1 MNNKRKVPNNVTLAH
16 MTNLLKI
23 ITILSECC
31 LPHSSRSFPVR
42 GNWLVELTKVADSSF
57 LNFYTLSTSFFA
69 FAPPPGTKVTNQSH
83 LHLWH
88 QVHLYLQ
95 YIHLLQI
102 FHNWSKGVFNHIC
115 TTLATYSVISGTCLP
130 PPHVA
135 LVMVLEMGAWEPIT
149 IAKMQLLWRIYA
161 VKWDNRG

>member
-1 MNNKRKVPNNVTLAH
+1 MWLPPHEKSDNKDSNIKGVLSSPFLTFFSSQRQQ
-16 MTNLLKI
+16 
-23 ITILSECC
+23 ITAVDWSYQ
-31 LPHSSRSFPVR
+31 SSRFFFRQCLHFMYQPPC
-42 GNWLVELTKVADSSF
+42 
-57 LNFYTLSTSFFA
+57 FYSTSRYQSFQSITTVSVA
-69 FAPPPGTKVTNQSH
+69 LNWSPP
-83 LHLWH
+83 
-88 QVHLYLQ
+88 
-95 YIHLLQI
+95 IHLLQI

-149 IAKMQLLWRIYA
+149 IAKIHLLWRIYA